1 MCVCVCFIQVFYGR
15 TKQRFPRDIA
25 QEVCPRPIAHRLIRR
40 GYSSLHKSLIADFQ
54 WAIRHAGQP
63 LAGAEGIKRRGMHVN
78 TEDLLLTSAKL
89 QLPTSETVRVIP
101 ASPSSK
107 DVHIRTYIRT
117 YICMYV
123 SQSNAI
129 FKVITVSLTRS
140 LYPSW
145 QLSVMTNPLM
155 TSHKSG
161 GDNICRKSGL

>member
-1 MCVCVCFIQVFYGR
+1 MHVCEFCVCVCVCVCVVFYGR

-117 YICMYV
+117 YICTYV
-123 SQSNAI
+123 R
-129 FKVITVSLTRS
+129 ITVKRHFQGYHSLTNQITLPFLAVVS
-140 LYPSW
+140 
-145 QLSVMTNPLM
+145 
-155 TSHKSG
+155 
-161 GDNICRKSGL
+161 DD